1 MGKITIRTDSDEA
14 IFFYRYS
21 GVSVGGEHR
30 LSSRRFLLFPDYFV
44 QCFRTMHIRDSEKKD
59 YSVEGFLRRFP
70 VTESVSNE
78 IKTILERYRGLHLEN
93 YGFDSGDSFQ
103 SKEFDISIHGWAAD
117 GMPDIKEIWE
127 ILEKES
133 GIEKRS
139 QSDGYGPAI
148 FLAEY
153 EDHFWNPEEVG
164 LDKKNHECPRDAR
177 DPSWRF

>member
-148 FLAEY
+148 FLADY

-164 LDKKNHECPRDAR
+164 LDKKNHECPPDAR
-177 DPSWRF
+177 EPSWTF